1 MGMALQD
8 IYDKQD
14 TTYMVKDQV
23 LHVKGYIK
31 RFQNGILERLEQTD
45 LSHAPNSYSEAPAE
59 GLFSVLERV
68 LNGRE
73 SLSLDCA
80 EALTRISLE
89 GPGVATMEGLSK
101 KALQLW

>member
-1 MGMALQD
+1 
-8 IYDKQD
+8 
-14 TTYMVKDQV
+14 MVP
-23 LHVKGYIK
+23 
-31 RFQNGILERLEQTD
+31 T
-45 LSHAPNSYSEAPAE
+45 SYNEAPAQ

-89 GPGVATMEGLSK
+89 GPGVATMEGYDLSK
-101 KALQLW
+101 KALQLWRGYGERFTTAEWIPGMKQKSMKEIQDGTKKTSK

>member
-1 MGMALQD
+1 
-8 IYDKQD
+8 
-14 TTYMVKDQV
+14 MVP
-23 LHVKGYIK
+23 
-31 RFQNGILERLEQTD
+31 T
-45 LSHAPNSYSEAPAE
+45 SYNEAPAQ

-89 GPGVATMEGLSK
+89 GPGIVSMEGYDLSK
-101 KALQLW
+101 KALQLWKGYGERFTTAGWIPGMKQKSMKEIQNGTKKKNF

>member
-1 MGMALQD
+1 
-8 IYDKQD
+8 
-14 TTYMVKDQV
+14 MVP
-23 LHVKGYIK
+23 
-31 RFQNGILERLEQTD
+31 T
-45 LSHAPNSYSEAPAE
+45 SYNEAPAQ

-89 GPGVATMEGLSK
+89 GPGVATMEGFTCQRKQFSCG
-101 KALQLW
+101 KATGRGLQQQNGFQE

>member
-1 MGMALQD
+1 
-8 IYDKQD
+8 
-14 TTYMVKDQV
+14 MVP
-23 LHVKGYIK
+23 
-31 RFQNGILERLEQTD
+31 T
-45 LSHAPNSYSEAPAE
+45 SYNEAPAQC
-59 GLFSVLERV
+59 LFSVLERV